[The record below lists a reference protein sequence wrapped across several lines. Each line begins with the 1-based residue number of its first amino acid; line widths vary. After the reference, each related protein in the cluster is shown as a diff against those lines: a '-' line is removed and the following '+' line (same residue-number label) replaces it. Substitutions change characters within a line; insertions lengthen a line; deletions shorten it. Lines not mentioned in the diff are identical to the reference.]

1 MSAGAG
7 MSGSGSGGG
16 PLSRVLG
23 QVQSQAAS
31 TAPAGAAYSPVQQGP
46 VYRPQYDSYQPQ
58 ARAPQMQ
65 QMPNYQSGLQ
75 AAMMQIMQQ
84 YNRPM
89 MREPTQQG
97 IAPSNPM
104 AYRPTVPTD
113 NLRRVAPG
121 VGIK

>member
-1 MSAGAG
+1 M
-7 MSGSGSGGG
+7 SGGG
-16 PLSRVLG
+16 SLSPIASVVG
-23 QVQSQAAS
+23 QIGQAPTTP
-31 TAPAGAAYSPVQQGP
+31 TATGGAAYTPVQQGP

-89 MREPTQQG
+89 MRETTQQG

-104 AYRPTVPTD
+104 AYRPNMPTD

-121 VGIK
+121 VKLN